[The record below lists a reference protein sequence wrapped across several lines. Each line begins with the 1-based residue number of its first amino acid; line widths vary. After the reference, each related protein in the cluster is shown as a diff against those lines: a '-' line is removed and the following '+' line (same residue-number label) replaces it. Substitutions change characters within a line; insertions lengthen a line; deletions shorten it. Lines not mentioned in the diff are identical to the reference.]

1 MFTSTSFLYKATP
14 NRLLTGAER
23 TVAFRTDDIW
33 ARNAKQGGKVTEL
46 SKESMTVQ
54 YADGSLES
62 FPVGRYFGTWS
73 GTIVPHEISTQ
84 LKVGDIFDKDDIIC
98 YNAHY
103 FQPDTINPKHVIFK
117 RGIRGNM
124 LLWEAVDTLEDADSI
139 SKDFSKRLVT
149 GTTEKRRV
157 KVPADHDFE
166 FLCEEGK
173 HVDPETILCTLRPPM
188 SGMSSHYNQDAL
200 DALDALN
207 TLTPKAKYEGVIER
221 IEVMYTGQLD
231 DMSPSLQEIVTKYDS
246 KLYRLNKKLGIPV
259 LAAKIDPNYSIENV
273 DVGENQVVV
282 TFYITEEVGAG
293 IGDKLVFG
301 NQMKSIISNVVE
313 KPYIAED
320 GTVVDI
326 TFSRQSVANR
336 IVNSMDL
343 IGTSNTVLAL
353 IEKEAIELYLNKS
366 TEAG

>member
-1 MFTSTSFLYKATP
+1 
-14 NRLLTGAER
+14 
-23 TVAFRTDDIW
+23 
-33 ARNAKQGGKVTEL
+33 
-46 SKESMTVQ
+46 
-54 YADGSLES
+54 
-62 FPVGRYFGTWS
+62 
-73 GTIVPHEISTQ
+73 
-84 LKVGDIFDKDDIIC
+84 
-98 YNAHY
+98 
-103 FQPDTINPKHVIFK
+103 
-117 RGIRGNM
+117 
-124 LLWEAVDTLEDADSI
+124 
-139 SKDFSKRLVT
+139 
-149 GTTEKRRV
+149 
-157 KVPADHDFE
+157 
-166 FLCEEGK
+166 
-173 HVDPETILCTLRPPM
+173 M
-188 SGMSSHYNQDAL
+188 SGMSSQYNQDAL

-326 TFSRQSVANR
+326 TFSRQSIANR

-366 TEAG
+366 KNRIKIESIP

>member
-1 MFTSTSFLYKATP
+1 
-14 NRLLTGAER
+14 
-23 TVAFRTDDIW
+23 
-33 ARNAKQGGKVTEL
+33 
-46 SKESMTVQ
+46 
-54 YADGSLES
+54 
-62 FPVGRYFGTWS
+62 
-73 GTIVPHEISTQ
+73 
-84 LKVGDIFDKDDIIC
+84 
-98 YNAHY
+98 
-103 FQPDTINPKHVIFK
+103 
-117 RGIRGNM
+117 M

-166 FLCEEGK
+166 FLCEEGN

-336 IVNSMDL
+336 IVNSIDL
-343 IGTSNTVLAL
+343 IGTSNTVLSL
-353 IEKEAIELYLNKS
+353 IEKEAIELWLN
-366 TEAG
+366 

>member
-1 MFTSTSFLYKATP
+1 VNLVI
-14 NRLLTGAER
+14 AELQQKIKKGGPEGER
-23 TVAFRTDDIW
+23 AKDKLVTANLRFVVSV
-33 ARNAKQGGKVTEL
+33 AKQYQHQGLTLTDLIDEGNIGLIKAAQ
-46 SKESMTVQ
+46 K
-54 YADGSLES
+54 
-62 FPVGRYFGTWS
+62 
-73 GTIVPHEISTQ
+73 
-84 LKVGDIFDKDDIIC
+84 FDE
-98 YNAHY
+98 
-103 FQPDTINPKHVIFK
+103 T
-117 RGIRGNM
+117 
-124 LLWEAVDTLEDADSI
+124 
-139 SKDFSKRLVT
+139 
-149 GTTEKRRV
+149 RV

-282 TFYITEEVGAG
+282 TFYNTE
-293 IGDKLVFG
+293 K
-301 NQMKSIISNVVE
+301 
-313 KPYIAED
+313 
-320 GTVVDI
+320 
-326 TFSRQSVANR
+326 
-336 IVNSMDL
+336 
-343 IGTSNTVLAL
+343 
-353 IEKEAIELYLNKS
+353 
-366 TEAG
+366 